1 MYVLSLLIMAL
12 VICDLFIAVEIFEYW
27 TGTELPSVLGR
38 NCEESEHYELFQ
50 ICRITSHHSFHEK
63 IFSRYTK
70 EKDILEVVRSGYRK
84 GIQRRLGWT
93 YYNFILGS
101 PVYRRAGVYGILV
114 KEILQL
120 PNWIHWL
127 EIAFQTCRFRLN
139 LLNWNEGTHGWV
151 PLTLDRDW
159 KPKSYIENKKGF
171 QRLLCQSFSRWWF
184 QIFFIFTPTWG
195 DDPTR
200 RIFFNWVET
209 TN

>member
-1 MYVLSLLIMAL
+1 MWSLHSSRNLWVLNWNRTAKCSWPQLWRIRTLWAFPDMQDNISP
-12 VICDLFIAVEIFEYW
+12 LFPW
-27 TGTELPSVLGR
+27 K
-38 NCEESEHYELFQ
+38 NLFQ
-50 ICRITSHHSFHEK
+50 VYK
-63 IFSRYTK
+63 
-70 EKDILEVVRSGYRK
+70 RK
-84 GIQRRLGWT
+84 GYPGGGKIRLSKRYPKKT
-93 YYNFILGS
+93 RMNILQFHS
-101 PVYRRAGVYGILV
+101 RFPSLPPCWRLGILV